1 MSEDV
6 DISTKIQISVSR
18 NELYDVEFPD
28 PKMVRLL
35 DILMRKYTGI
45 FSYPVPID
53 EEYVAGILD
62 VQVPM
67 LRQLLYK
74 LSLEHVIRY
83 IPCDHAT
90 VIYLHHERLRP
101 KNVNL
106 DPARYDLLKNSAM
119 ERMQKMIDYISEE
132 DTCRSSYLLEYF
144 GQKDSSDC
152 GTCDVC
158 RARNAKSAKSPDF
171 ADEII
176 AYVNGE
182 MSGTYSL
189 DDVLRRFSGHAAGAS
204 QDYIAVLRRL
214 IDQGSIPPPQA

>member
-1 MSEDV
+1 
-6 DISTKIQISVSR
+6 
-18 NELYDVEFPD
+18 
-28 PKMVRLL
+28 MVRLL
-35 DILMRKYTGI
+35 DILMRKCTGI

-83 IPCDHAT
+83 VPCDHAT

-158 RARNAKSAKSPDF
+158 RARNAKSAKSTDF

-189 DDVLRRFSGHAAGAS
+189 DDVLRRFAGHAAVSS
-204 QDYIAVLRRL
+204 QDCIAVLRRL

>member
-1 MSEDV
+1 
-6 DISTKIQISVSR
+6 
-18 NELYDVEFPD
+18 
-28 PKMVRLL
+28 
-35 DILMRKYTGI
+35 
-45 FSYPVPID
+45 
-53 EEYVAGILD
+53 
-62 VQVPM
+62 
-67 LRQLLYK
+67 
-74 LSLEHVIRY
+74 
-83 IPCDHAT
+83 
-90 VIYLHHERLRP
+90 
-101 KNVNL
+101 
-106 DPARYDLLKNSAM
+106 M